1 MNPQGNLILL
11 AHSPLREYSATAAVP
26 VYVATAS
33 PVEASLRELE
43 DVKQQY
49 AERALACQKE
59 RERANA
65 QEQLHGPGPL
75 AFG

>member
-1 MNPQGNLILL
+1 MNPHGNLILL

-33 PVEASLRELE
+33 PAEASLRELE

-49 AERALACQKE
+49 AERALACQQQ

-65 QEQLHGPGPL
+65 QEQLHGPRPL

>member
-33 PVEASLRELE
+33 PAEASLRELE
-43 DVKQQY
+43 DVKQQH
-49 AERALACQKE
+49 AERELAWQQQ

-65 QEQLHGPGPL
+65 QEQLHGPRPL